1 MRILHL
7 HLKAQWY
14 DMIER
19 GEKREEYR
27 ARSAYWI
34 ARLCEWRYMPN
45 AHTIV
50 VEHVTMDAARE
61 IAIEEL
67 DTYQGVLFTK
77 RYDAVRFSYGYTK
90 RNMLWEC
97 SGISIG
103 RGREEWGA
111 PNHETFIIKLGKQI
125 R

>member
-27 ARSAYWI
+27 EITSYWVNRLRDKAMTCIDKKICRSECDLQCWKI
-34 ARLCEWRYMPN
+34 DRCGFEPF
-45 AHTIV
+45 
-50 VEHVTMDAARE
+50 
-61 IAIEEL
+61 
-67 DTYQGVLFTK
+67 DTVK
-77 RYDAVRFSYGYTK
+77 FSYGYTK

-97 SGISIG
+97 NGISIG